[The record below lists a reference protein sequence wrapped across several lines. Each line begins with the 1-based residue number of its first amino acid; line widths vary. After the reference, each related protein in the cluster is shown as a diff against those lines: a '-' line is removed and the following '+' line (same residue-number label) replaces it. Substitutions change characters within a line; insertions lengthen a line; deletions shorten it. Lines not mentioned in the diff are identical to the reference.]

1 MILVHNPQTL
11 IRMIVRTTTQK
22 VGVEHAG
29 ILLYDKNKQTYL
41 LTVSRG
47 PRGVKIPSGFARMD
61 IDNPLIRFFRE
72 GSNKAVTKDGAL
84 ARNEIVRILKKGRL
98 PAQTDGLLR
107 GCLKQMEVFN
117 AVICIPSYFR
127 DELLGLLFLGKRPG
141 NKPFLKPERDFFVTL
156 ASDVAMAV
164 RNAQLFRQLEDEL
177 RGKQRLFIHTTI
189 ALVAAIDAKDHYTH
203 GHTARVT
210 NLSQKIANKLNEAQK
225 FHFDAGFLEQ
235 LHIASLLHD
244 IGKIGIP
251 EQILNK
257 QGVLN
262 NGEMSH
268 MKRHPLL
275 GAAILEPIKE
285 LGDSILGVKYHHEKY
300 DGSGYPD
307 GLKGEQIPIIA
318 AIIAAADTLDAMTT
332 DRPYRKGLTKEEA
345 VREICRQG
353 GKQLNPALAEAVSAL
368 FKDNEL

>member
-11 IRMIVRTTTQK
+11 IRMIVRTVTQK
-22 VGVEHAG
+22 IKVEHAG
-29 ILLYDKNKQTYL
+29 ILLYDKGRRTYL

-47 PRGVKIPSGFARMD
+47 PRGVKIPAGFARMD
-61 IDNPLIRFFRE
+61 IENPLIRFFRD
-72 GSNKAVTKDGAL
+72 GGNKTLTRDGAL
-84 ARNEIVRILKKGRL
+84 ARTEISRILKRKGL
-98 PAQTDGLLR
+98 SAQAGEALR
-107 GCLKQMEVFN
+107 GTLRQMEILN

-127 DELLGLLFLGKRPG
+127 EELLGILFLGRRTG
-141 NKPFLKPERDFFVTL
+141 NKPFLKPEREFFVTL

-164 RNAQLFRQLEDEL
+164 RNAQLFRELEEEL
-177 RGKQRLFIHTTI
+177 RSKQRLFIHTTI

-210 NLSQKIANKLNEAQK
+210 NLSLKIANKLSEIK
-225 FHFDAGFLEQ
+225 KLHFDNRFLEN

-257 QGVLN
+257 ESGLN
-262 NGEMSH
+262 DSEMSH
-268 MKRHPLL
+268 MKKHPVL

-285 LGDSILGVKYHHEKY
+285 LGDSILGVKHHHEKY

-307 GLKGEQIPIIA
+307 GLKGNQIPLVA

-332 DRPYRKGLTKEEA
+332 DRPYRKGLTKDAA
-345 VREICRQG
+345 VREICRQS
-353 GKQLNPALAEAVSAL
+353 GKQFNPALAEAVSEL
-368 FKDNEL
+368 LKNNEL